1 MVQLVDKESGR
12 TVGTI
17 TEEQLEYL
25 QSQLEEESP
34 DDQDYWFD
42 VASLDILEEAGASAE
57 LIAVL
62 RAALGE
68 REEMEIRWEQK

>member
-42 VASLDILEEAGASAE
+42 VASLDILEEEGASPE

-68 REEMEIRWEQK
+68 REEMEIRWQRQ

>member
-1 MVQLVDKESGR
+1 MVELVDKETGR
-12 TVGTI
+12 MVGTI
-17 TEEQLEYL
+17 TEQQLEYL

-42 VASLDILEEAGASAE
+42 VASIDVLEEEGASEE

-62 RAALGE
+62 RTALGD
-68 REEMEIRWEQK
+68 RDEMELRWQRT

>member
-42 VASLDILEEAGASAE
+42 VASLDILEEEGASPE
-57 LIAVL
+57 LMAVL

-68 REEMEIRWEQK
+68 REEMEIRWQRQ

>member
-1 MVQLVDKESGR
+1 MVQLVDKETGR
-12 TVGTI
+12 TVGSI

-42 VASLDILEEAGASAE
+42 VASLDILEEEGASPE

-68 REEMEIRWEQK
+68 REEMEIRWQRQ